1 MTNSPASGNKSLT
14 LAYLATMAAVWAVL
28 VVTYWPSLPIIL
40 IAAANLPF
48 LTWAAVE
55 ARR

>member
-1 MTNSPASGNKSLT
+1 MINSPASGKIT

-28 VVTYWPSLPIIL
+28 VVTYWPSWVIL
-40 IAAANLPF
+40 LLAAANLPF
-48 LTWAAVE
+48 LAWAAVE

>member
-1 MTNSPASGNKSLT
+1 MINSPASGKIT

-40 IAAANLPF
+40 LAAANVPF
-48 LTWAAVE
+48 LAWAAVE